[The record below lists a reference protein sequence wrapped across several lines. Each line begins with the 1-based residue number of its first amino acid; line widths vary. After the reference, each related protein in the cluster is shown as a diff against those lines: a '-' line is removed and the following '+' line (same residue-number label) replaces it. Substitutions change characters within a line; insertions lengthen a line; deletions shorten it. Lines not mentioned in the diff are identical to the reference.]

1 MSTAKQ
7 RGLATASTADGML
20 AVLAIDH
27 RDSLRVAMNPKAP
40 DSVDPADITA
50 FKLDVIRELA
60 PFASAVMLES
70 EYSLPQAI
78 DSEALPG
85 NVGFLAALESQGY
98 LSDPAAGPT
107 TFMPDFSAADAK
119 RIGAS
124 AAKLLLHYNPRH
136 AEHAEQQ
143 RAVVVEAVKRC
154 TAADIP
160 LFLEPMHF
168 DVQNPDDYRSM
179 VLGAAKDLGHLGAD
193 ILKMPFPIDPSI
205 EDEDVWVEACAEL
218 DDACPVPWALLSAG
232 VPFQQFA
239 GQLRVAAQAGCS
251 GFMVGRAL
259 WREALAVDGEER
271 IQTLRE
277 LCRPRFLDLQQIAR
291 RQQRSWDAPDG
302 VDQKDGDGDVGLIRW
317 FGVRSFFR
325 HDEINRFEERVVLVS
340 APTAELAMEK
350 GEVEAVGYADEYDTE
365 FLGAVQ
371 GYEMSAADWVT
382 GVGLI
387 DGLEVFSLMR
397 EIEGSVDDYLATFT
411 GE

>member
-1 MSTAKQ
+1 MSLSAAKQ
-7 RGLATASTADGML
+7 RALATASTADGML

-40 DSVDPADITA
+40 DSVSAADVTA

-78 DSEALPG
+78 ETEALPG

-107 TFMPDFSAADAK
+107 TFMDDFSAADAK

-136 AEHAEQQ
+136 EEHAEQQ
-143 RAVVVEAVKRC
+143 RAVVVEAVARC
-154 TAADIP
+154 AAVDIP

-179 VLGAAKDLGHLGAD
+179 VLGAVRDLGNLGAD
-193 ILKMPFPIDPSI
+193 VLKMPFPIDPSI
-205 EDEDVWVEACAEL
+205 ENEDLWIEACAEL

-259 WREALAVDGEER
+259 WREALAVSGEQR

-277 LCRPRFLDLQQIAR
+277 LCRPRFLDLQQIAQ
-291 RQQRSWDAPDG
+291 RQQRSWNAPD
-302 VDQKDGDGDVGLIRW
+302 DGESRLDMMRW

-325 HDEINRFEERVVLVS
+325 HGEINRFEERVVLIS
-340 APTAELAMEK
+340 ALNADLAMEK

-371 GYEMSAADWVT
+371 GYEISADDFVS
-382 GVGLI
+382 GPGLV

-397 EIEGSVDDYLATFT
+397 DIEGSVEDYLATFT